1 MFPLIFSM
9 TQDIAPTSEEAYHVA
24 HCLNVLNRAKFKIG
38 DSVKVTRKGRREIE
52 SRFENRK
59 YLWRGRGKVVEVKV
73 HTFVRGKRKYP
84 KEPFYI
90 VEFGRRGEKFELDI
104 WERFLAR
111 RRGLKLPKRAF
122 CPGAH
127 FSIISLQLL
136 ITCLGVFFRL

>member
-1 MFPLIFSM
+1 MTHIIVPL
-9 TQDIAPTSEEAYHVA
+9 SEEAYHVA
-24 HCLNVLNRAKFKIG
+24 HCLNVLGKAKFKIG
-38 DSVKVTRKGRREIE
+38 DSVTLTRKGRREIG

-73 HTFVRGKRKYP
+73 HTFVRGERKYP

-111 RRGLKLPKRAF
+111 RR
-122 CPGAH
+122 
-127 FSIISLQLL
+127 
-136 ITCLGVFFRL
+136 